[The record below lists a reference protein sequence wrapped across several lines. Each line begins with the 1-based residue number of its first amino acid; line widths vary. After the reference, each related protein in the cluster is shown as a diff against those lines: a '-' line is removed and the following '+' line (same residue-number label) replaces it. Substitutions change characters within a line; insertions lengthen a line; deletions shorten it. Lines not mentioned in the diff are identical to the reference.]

1 MVSPGWADRRASGD
15 ALEGVRITEAGG
27 VSFSFSAEYSS
38 GHAREGFTGYGE
50 ITTSDPQ
57 SSQIAEKSLCSQ
69 LPEQRGFFIH
79 RVCFLGE
86 DCLNTKIN

>member
-15 ALEGVRITEAGG
+15 ALEGMRITEAGG
-27 VSFSFSAEYSS
+27 VSSFLPEHSS
-38 GHAREGFTGYGE
+38 GHAREGFTGYRE

-69 LPEQRGFFIH
+69 LPEKRGFFI
-79 RVCFLGE
+79 RKVCYLGE
-86 DCLNTKIN
+86 DCLNTKVN